1 MARRLIA
8 ARLIVLMK
16 YLYGSAGPAYREE
29 TGLAN
34 LEWRVL
40 MQVGDRGPMALTAL
54 ATLLHQD
61 KGQVSHAVK
70 KLAKAKL
77 LAREHLR
84 APITLTKAG
93 RTMFSRIFRLGR
105 ARNAALIRALS
116 ATERRL
122 LPQLLGQL
130 QANAANLLAQE
141 LALRSSSS
149 ESDEVAADERP
160 PSPQP
165 SAAGAPGS
173 GPKSTRGTDPRLVA
187 QDLFALQNLLQRS
200 AALTYRRETGLLDF
214 EWRVLS
220 QVGEHAP
227 LTLIQLMPLLSRDK
241 GQVGRTLGALEERGL
256 ISREKIGGGRHVLV
270 QISDQGREVYSRLA
284 ELALKRNDVLLT
296 GFGAQ
301 DEQHLVAIL
310 DKLTEGAKALVARH
324 EKALA

>member
-29 TGLAN
+29 TGLTN
-34 LEWRVL
+34 LEWRVV

-54 ATLLHQD
+54 AALLHQD

-70 KLAKAKL
+70 KLVKAKL

-84 APITLTKAG
+84 APITLTKLG
-93 RTMFSRIFRLGR
+93 QTMFGRIFRLGR
-105 ARNAALIRALS
+105 ARNAVLVRALT

-130 QANAANLLAQE
+130 QANAASLLAQE
-141 LALRSSSS
+141 LALRSSGFGS
-149 ESDEVAADERP
+149 EELEADERLA
-160 PSPQP
+160 PSQR
-165 SAAGAPGS
+165 SLAGATPGPGS
-173 GPKSTRGTDPRLVA
+173 TRAADPRLVA

-227 LTLIQLMPLLSRDK
+227 LTLIQLIPLLSRDK
-241 GQVGRTLGALEERGL
+241 GQVGRTLSALEERGL
-256 ISREKIGGGRHVLV
+256 ISREKIGGGRHVLL
-270 QISDQGREVYSRLA
+270 QISDRGREVYARLA

-296 GFGAQ
+296 GLDAQ
-301 DEQHLVAIL
+301 HEQHLATIL
-310 DKLTEGAKALVARH
+310 DKLTDGARALMSRH
-324 EKALA
+324 ERASA